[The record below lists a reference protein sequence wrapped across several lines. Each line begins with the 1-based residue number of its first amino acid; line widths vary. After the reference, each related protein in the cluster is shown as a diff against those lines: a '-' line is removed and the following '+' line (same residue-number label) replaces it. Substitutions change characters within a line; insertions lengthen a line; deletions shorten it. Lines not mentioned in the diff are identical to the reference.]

1 MSLWSLVMGAQ
12 RNVNVVGA
20 VLGGLSGLGIWI
32 AMVVIT
38 TGVCAIPI
46 LNTLW
51 CTPLPYAS
59 GAVSSSISLWDMFLL
74 VVFIIVGIRTG
85 SKA

>member
-1 MSLWSLVMGAQ
+1 MPAQ
-12 RNVNVVGA
+12 GHINIVGA
-20 VLGGLSGLGIWI
+20 VLGGLAGLGIWI
-32 AMVVIT
+32 GMIVIT
-38 TGVCAIPI
+38 TGVCAVPV

-74 VVFIIVGIRTG
+74 VVFIIVGVRTG
-85 SKA
+85 AKA